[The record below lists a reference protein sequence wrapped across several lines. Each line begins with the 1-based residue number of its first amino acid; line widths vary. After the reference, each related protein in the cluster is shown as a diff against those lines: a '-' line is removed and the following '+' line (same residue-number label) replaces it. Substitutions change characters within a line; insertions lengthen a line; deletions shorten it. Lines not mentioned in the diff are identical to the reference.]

1 MSECEAIINIKRRII
16 KFIPFVFICLWCRG
30 PNDGIENSLDWYM
43 QSRKTSRKC
52 VVQKPDF
59 CMSWHKSKFNKV
71 CIKVDLINLITR
83 PQTSVETETTYVLI
97 RTHQLVTTEKLAV
110 FNLQTVCYAS
120 TPINHLLVLI
130 IRVTII
136 LLVKK
141 KTLFMAN
148 LLKYGLYLFVNC
160 KNNTYSGS
168 G

>member
-30 PNDGIENSLDWYM
+30 LNDGLDWYM

-110 FNLQTVCYAS
+110 FNLQTVYHAF
-120 TPINHLLVLI
+120 TPSNHFLELI
-130 IRVTII
+130 TCVTII
-136 LLVKK
+136 LLD
-141 KTLFMAN
+141 
-148 LLKYGLYLFVNC
+148 LKN
-160 KNNTYSGS
+160 YSIHG
-168 G
+168 